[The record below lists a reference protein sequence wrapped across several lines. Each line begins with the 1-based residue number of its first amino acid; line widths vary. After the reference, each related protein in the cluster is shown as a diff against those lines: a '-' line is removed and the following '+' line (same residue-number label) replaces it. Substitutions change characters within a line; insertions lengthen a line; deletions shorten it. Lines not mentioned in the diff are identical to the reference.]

1 MQHKAHFAI
10 NSVREENLKP
20 LTSALIERLGYRPM
34 GEIIARQRGF
44 TLIELMIV
52 VAIVGI
58 LAGIAYPS
66 YMDHVRKGN
75 RAKAQ
80 AFLMDLAQR
89 QQSYLL
95 VHRQYAADLQQLGY
109 DDGSGGLVLGMDLQS
124 LASAYNIQGMAL
136 GVNNGPPPR
145 FEMLLLPTSGSL
157 QEDDGNLCLSNS
169 GARAR
174 YCNSANE
181 TPW

>member
-1 MQHKAHFAI
+1 MLRQPQFKRCSLGA
-10 NSVREENLKP
+10 E
-20 LTSALIERLGYRPM
+20 ALVSRVDR
-34 GEIIARQRGF
+34 ARGF

-89 QQSYLL
+89 QQNYLIVRRSYAGSLQDL
-95 VHRQYAADLQQLGY
+95 GFKDAAGALALGAELQQLTG
-109 DDGSGGLVLGMDLQS
+109 
-124 LASAYNIQGMAL
+124 AYNISGMSL
-136 GVNNGPPPR
+136 GVSEGPPPS
-145 FEMLLLPTSGSL
+145 FNLVLSPTSGSS
-157 QEDDGNLCLSNS
+157 QESDGSLCLSNT
-169 GARAR
+169 GARWRNCGAA
-174 YCNSANE
+174 SQE
-181 TPW
+181 PW

>member
-1 MQHKAHFAI
+1 MKQELAKQCGKTAHSGLAGP
-10 NSVREENLKP
+10 RC
-20 LTSALIERLGYRPM
+20 AG
-34 GEIIARQRGF
+34 RGF
-44 TLIELMIV
+44 TLLELMIV

-75 RAKAQ
+75 RAKGQ

-95 VHRQYAADLQQLGY
+95 VHRRYAPTLLDLGVTVGTEGGAVGADLA
-109 DDGSGGLVLGMDLQS
+109 S
-124 LASAYNIQGMAL
+124 LATAYDLTGMVL
-136 GVNNGPPPR
+136 EVVIEPPPS
-145 FEMLLLPTSGSL
+145 FNMTLNPQPNSL
-157 QEDDGNLCLSNS
+157 QESDGSLCLANT

-174 YCNSANE
+174 YCGGANE

>member
-1 MQHKAHFAI
+1 MVEVIQRSAHGG
-10 NSVREENLKP
+10 
-20 LTSALIERLGYRPM
+20 LTYGPRYGLRGSTPTTV
-34 GEIIARQRGF
+34 RGF

-66 YMDHVRKGN
+66 YVDHVRKGN

-80 AFLMDLAQR
+80 AFLMDVAQR

-95 VHRQYAADLQQLGY
+95 IHRQYAADLQQLGY
-109 DDGSGGLVLGMDLQS
+109 DDGSGGLSLGADLQS
-124 LASAYNIQGMAL
+124 LAGAYNIQGMAL
-136 GVNNGPPPR
+136 GVENGPPPR
-145 FEMLLLPTSGSL
+145 FEMLLQPTSGSV
-157 QEDDGNLCLSNS
+157 QEVDGNLCLSNS

>member
-1 MQHKAHFAI
+1 MHLLRQQQFK
-10 NSVREENLKP
+10 RCP
-20 LTSALIERLGYRPM
+20 LGAEALALRTGR
-34 GEIIARQRGF
+34 ARGF

-89 QQSYLL
+89 QQSYLI
-95 VHRQYAADLQQLGY
+95 VHRQYAQSLTQLGFS
-109 DDGSGGLVLGMDLQS
+109 DGSGALALGPELTKLS
-124 LASAYNIQGMAL
+124 TAYNISTTSMGA
-136 GVNNGPPPR
+136 VVGPPPS
-145 FEMLLLPTSGSL
+145 FNMTLTTKPGSV
-157 QEDDGNLCLSNS
+157 QDSDGNLCLSNT
-169 GARAR
+169 GARFR
-174 YCNSANE
+174 HCNDDSKRV
-181 TPW
+181 TW

>member
-1 MQHKAHFAI
+1 MSRQRKIEKCPLGAKALA
-10 NSVREENLKP
+10 SR
-20 LTSALIERLGYRPM
+20 LIH
-34 GEIIARQRGF
+34 ARGF

-89 QQSYLL
+89 QQSYLI
-95 VHRQYAADLQQLGY
+95 VHRQYAQTLTQLGLG
-109 DDGSGGLVLGMDLQS
+109 DSNGVLALGPELTALS
-124 LASAYNIQGMAL
+124 SAYDIATMNVGA
-136 GVNNGPPPR
+136 VAGPPPR
-145 FEMLLLPTSGSL
+145 FNMTLTPKSGSM
-157 QEDDGNLCLSNS
+157 QASDGSLCLSNT
-169 GARAR
+169 GARSRHCGVAE
-174 YCNSANE
+174 E